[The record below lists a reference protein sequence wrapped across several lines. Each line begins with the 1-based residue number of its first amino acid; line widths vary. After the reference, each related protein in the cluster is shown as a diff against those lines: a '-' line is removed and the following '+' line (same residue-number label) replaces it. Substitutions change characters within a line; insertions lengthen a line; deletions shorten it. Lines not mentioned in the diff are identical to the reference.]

1 LAWIRRLCWL
11 PVVGDRLCVQRH
23 GFALA
28 CHHCR
33 V

>member
-1 LAWIRRLCWL
+1 LL
-11 PVVGDRLCVQRH
+11 PVVADRLCVQRH
-23 GFALA
+23 GFILA